1 MSAVLVASTGGTS
14 LLSLGL
20 RMVVA
25 LGVVLLLML
34 GAAMVVKRKGGAL
47 LVGGGRKSGRLEVLA
62 RQSVSRTAAVTV
74 VRCGERALVLGVT
87 EQSVTMLAEATPADF
102 EGPDMPANGAA
113 SMGLLRRFGSGA
125 RTAPLGGEARSG
137 SAWTKNFVET
147 LREKTVRR

>member
-1 MSAVLVASTGGTS
+1 MNTILVASTGGTS

-34 GAAMVVKRKGGAL
+34 GAAMVVKRKGGSL
-47 LVGGGRKSGRLEVLA
+47 LVGGGRKGGRLEVLA
-62 RQSVSRTAAVTV
+62 RQSVGRTAAVTV

-87 EQSVTMLAEATPADF
+87 EQSVTMLTEATPADF
-102 EGPDMPANGAA
+102 EVPDPSANGGGPT
-113 SMGLLRRFGSGA
+113 GLLKRFGSGA
-125 RTAPLGGEARSG
+125 RTAPPGGEARSG
-137 SAWTKNFVET
+137 TAWTNFVET